1 MKKMLVAL
9 IVMAALVI
17 TLVIVMGS
25 MSNRQSD
32 ETIRRVDRMI
42 AEYERG
48 R

>member
-17 TLVIVMGS
+17 TLVIVIGS

-42 AEYERG
+42 AEYER